1 MTRPMGRT
9 TTVLA
14 VVAAVALV
22 ASATLAG
29 VAAPVAATP
38 ATATPVATAPAI
50 GMDSASVDTL
60 DGSPIGDT
68 PAQTTGRQIRGS
80 PELDLFASQRAVPSG
95 AESTVTLDILNTGRM
110 EFGNDLDPRVTTAR
124 GLTLEVDD
132 DDVPIDAA
140 DGEIVVG
147 DVSTQASPVSVPLDV
162 TVPDDVPDGEYEVE
176 VTARY
181 RYTFEIIPEF
191 NNHKD
196 RRGIDRFDITIV
208 VDDGARFAILETDTD
223 AQVGGGGD
231 VTVTMENVGDE
242 TARDAVVTGSSTG
255 TEAVV
260 GDGSSESFV
269 GDWEPGENRTVTFDS
284 TVSSGFSGAYAF
296 VSTVDYRDRDGIES
310 TSPSSRA
317 GVVPIREQSFS
328 VDDVDG
334 TLEVGYSGTV
344 SGTLTNEGP
353 LDIDDAVLIAD
364 PQSDRVSLGE
374 SRYALPE
381 VPAGE
386 SVDFAFDADV
396 SGNADPGPRQFR
408 FTTEYTSG
416 DSAIA
421 VDETR
426 RIEVAPRQPEF
437 DLVADNATVPAGETR
452 RITFEITNQRPETLS
467 SINAGLYA
475 DSPLTAVNDEAFV
488 DELEPGE
495 STEIWFEVSAA
506 PDASVE
512 THPVELDFRY
522 DDERGND
529 RISDIAQ
536 FPVEVTESN
545 DDGGVPTLAIVVGL
559 LVVVA
564 GAGAVVWY
572 RRR

>member
-1 MTRPMGRT
+1 MSRAYRLVPLALAL
-9 TTVLA
+9 LA
-14 VVAAVALV
+14 VGVL
-22 ASATLAG
+22 LAG
-29 VAAPVAATP
+29 VALASAADPVAGDGEDAGYAALT
-38 ATATPVATAPAI
+38 
-50 GMDSASVDTL
+50 GASGVE
-60 DGSPIGDT
+60 GVN
-68 PAQTTGRQIRGS
+68 AQTTDRQIRGA
-80 PELDLFASQRAVPSG
+80 PVLDLFLSQRTVPSG
-95 AESTVTLDILNTGRM
+95 AESSVTVDILNTGEM
-110 EFGNDLDPRVTTAR
+110 DFGNDLDPRVTTAR

-132 DDVPIDAA
+132 DDVPVSVG
-140 DGEIVVG
+140 DGETAVG
-147 DVSTQASPVSVPLDV
+147 DVRTDASPVSVPLDV

-181 RYTFEIIPEF
+181 RYTSEVIPEF
-191 NNHKD
+191 NSHND

-208 VDDGARFAILETDTD
+208 VDDGARFAILDTDTD

-242 TARDAVVTGSSTG
+242 IARDAVVTGSTTG
-255 TEAVV
+255 TEAVIA
-260 GDGSSESFV
+260 DGSGESFV

-284 TVSSGFSGAYAF
+284 TVTSAFGDGAYAL
-296 VSTVDYRDRDGIES
+296 STTVDYRDRDGIES

-317 GVVPIREQSFS
+317 GVVPIPEQSFAL
-328 VDDVDG
+328 DDVEG

-353 LDIDDAVLIAD
+353 LDVDDAVVVAD
-364 PQSDRVSLGE
+364 SGSSRVSLGE
-374 SRYALPE
+374 TRYALPE
-381 VPAGE
+381 VPAGD
-386 SVDFAFDADV
+386 SVEFAFDADV

-416 DSAIA
+416 DATIA

-426 RIEVAPRQPEF
+426 RVEVAPRQPEF
-437 DLVADNATVPAGETR
+437 SLVADDPTIPAGETR

-475 DSPLTAVNDEAFV
+475 DSPLTAVNDDAFV
-488 DELEPGE
+488 SELAPGE
-495 STEIWFEVSAA
+495 STEIWFEVAA
-506 PDASVE
+506 AQDASVE
-512 THPVELDFRY
+512 NHPIELDFRY

-529 RISDIAQ
+529 RISDITQVAI
-536 FPVEVTESN
+536 EVTEPT
-545 DDGGVPTLAIVVGL
+545 DDGGLPTTVLVVGL

-564 GAGAVVWY
+564 SAGAVVWY